1 MLLSIALMRQL
12 NKKIHPMKKLKCTIV
27 ILTLICLQTNL
38 FADISPYPIKAKT
51 IRSKD
56 QTSIR
61 MESEKVII
69 DLYNDSSVV
78 KCSFNMKNEGEKE
91 KLKIGFPEMN
101 FYHYQIKSV
110 VDDVTKFRVQEN
122 GKEIKFD
129 YSDSL
134 RFKEEYRW
142 KVKSYQIKE
151 EWYLWD
157 VEFQKGESKVI
168 DIQYSLPF
176 GMLYR
181 SNKRFFTYLLST
193 GANWKGTIGKAE
205 IIVNLK
211 DIVMDS
217 IISQK
222 PANCEISDK
231 QLIWTFLDFDPTTD
245 HDIKIIYNSDKI
257 LYKGKEYVPPTIV
270 VNGKIEK
277 DIILDKI
284 SPTDIACFEFPNES
298 TKKKND
304 STPQNRIVEIY
315 TKGYLRA
322 KLEKILNAKTKKKI
336 VLPEYDILKKNYS
349 LLINERKVKMS
360 KISSIE
366 IESIAKVEVKRIKD
380 EKYQI
385 KLKLRK

>member
-1 MLLSIALMRQL
+1 
-12 NKKIHPMKKLKCTIV
+12 MKKFKYTIV

-38 FADISPYPIKAKT
+38 FADIAPYPIKAKT
-51 IRSKD
+51 ISPKD

-61 MESEKVII
+61 MQSEKVII

-78 KCSFNMKNEGEKE
+78 KCSFNMKNGGEKE

-101 FYHYQIKSV
+101 FYHYQIKSAA
-110 VDDVTKFRVQEN
+110 DDVTKFSVQEN

-134 RFKEEYRW
+134 RFNEEYIK
-142 KVKSYQIKE
+142 KVASYQIKE

-157 VEFQKGESKVI
+157 IEFQKGESKVI
-168 DIQYSLPF
+168 EIQYSLPF

-193 GANWKGTIGKAE
+193 GANWEGTIGKAE

-222 PANCEISDK
+222 PTNCEISEK

-245 HDIKIIYNSDKI
+245 HDIKIFYNSDKI

-270 VNGKIEK
+270 VNGKIGK
-277 DIILDKI
+277 DIEFEKVL
-284 SPTDIACFEFPNES
+284 PTDIACVVFINES
-298 TKKKND
+298 TENKND
-304 STPQNRIVEIY
+304 SKKPNNIVEIY
-315 TKGYLRA
+315 TKEYIRA
-322 KLEKILNAKTKKKI
+322 KLEKMVNAKTKRKI
-336 VLPEYDILKKNYS
+336 VLPEYDILKENYS
-349 LLINERKVKMS
+349 ILINESEVDIS
-360 KISSIE
+360 KISGIE
-366 IESIAKVEVKRIKD
+366 IKSIAKLEMIRIKD

-385 KLKLRK
+385 KLKLNK

>member
-1 MLLSIALMRQL
+1 
-12 NKKIHPMKKLKCTIV
+12 MKKLKYTIV
-27 ILTLICLQTNL
+27 ILTLVCLQTTL
-38 FADISPYPIKAKT
+38 FADIAPYPIKART
-51 IRSKD
+51 ISPKD

-61 MESEKVII
+61 MESEKVIV

-101 FYHYQIKSV
+101 FYHYQIKSAA
-110 VDDVTKFRVQEN
+110 DDVTNFSVQEN

-134 RFKEEYRW
+134 RFNEEYRK
-142 KVKSYQIKE
+142 KVASYQIKE

-217 IISQK
+217 IILQK

-270 VNGKIEK
+270 VNGKIGK

-284 SPTDIACFEFPNES
+284 SPTDIACVEFPNES
-298 TKKKND
+298 TENKND
-304 STPQNRIVEIY
+304 SIPQNRIVEIY

-322 KLEKILNAKTKKKI
+322 KLEEMLNTKPKKKI
-336 VLPEYDILKKNYS
+336 VLPEYDKLKENYS
-349 LLINERKVKMS
+349 LLINESEVDIS
-360 KISSIE
+360 KIGSIK
-366 IESIAKVEVKRIKD
+366 IESIAKIEMTRIKD

-385 KLKLRK
+385 KLKLNK